1 MKVKVVIS
9 GGKIASIEVVE
20 NHDDRSYLNRAEA
33 LISNIISSQSTNVDV
48 ISGATYSSN
57 GIKSAV
63 RDALRQ
69 AAVSGNSQSVNAKT
83 EDTSKTED
91 NTTVKGN
98 FPYKEGIYYGTAEGY
113 NGEIEVAVVL
123 RHRLFS
129 PSVPVPGSDS
139 QEPGLHLPD

>member
-1 MKVKVVIS
+1 MFNTDLYIVWKV
-9 GGKIASIEVVE
+9 
-20 NHDDRSYLNRAEA
+20 RFSYGCFT
-33 LISNIISSQSTNVDV
+33 LISSYAI
-48 ISGATYSSN
+48 N
-57 GIKSAV
+57 GIK

-123 RHRLFS
+123 QDKS
-129 PSVPVPGSDS
+129 INC
-139 QEPGLHLPD
+139 